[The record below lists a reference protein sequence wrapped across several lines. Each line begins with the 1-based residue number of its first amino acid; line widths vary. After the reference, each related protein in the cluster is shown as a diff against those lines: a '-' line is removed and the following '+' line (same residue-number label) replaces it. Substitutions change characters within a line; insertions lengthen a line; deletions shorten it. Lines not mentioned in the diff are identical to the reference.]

1 MVTSVGTTTN
11 TTTNTAATNA
21 GVSLAKNFDTFLKL
35 LTTQLRNQDPTSPM
49 DTKEFTNQLV
59 QFSQVEQQINQN
71 KNLEKLVS
79 LFETQNT
86 NTNVGYIGKEV
97 VVEGNKAAL
106 NAGEK
111 VNWMTDIPAG
121 ATVVKANIYDS
132 TGKLVKSQNLKADA
146 GRTTVEWDGS
156 TDAGTTAKPGNYTLE
171 VVAKDANGAA
181 MKSPKTYTAG
191 MVQSVEFE
199 EGAQYLVVNGVRMD
213 AANVVAVRMPTTNT
227 NTSGGSTASGND
239 ESAS

>member
-11 TTTNTAATNA
+11 TTATSSTAAGTA

-71 KNLEKLVS
+71 KNLETLIG
-79 LFETQNT
+79 LFEAQTT

-106 NAGEK
+106 AKDGEI
-111 VNWMTDIPAG
+111 NWLTDIPAG
-121 ATVVKANIYDS
+121 AAVVKANIYDS
-132 TGKLVKSQNLKADA
+132 TGKLVASQNLDKTA
-146 GRTTVEWDGS
+146 GRTTVNWDGT
-156 TDAGTTAKPGNYTLE
+156 TDVGTISKPGNYTLE

-181 MKSPKTYTAG
+181 MTSPKTYTSG
-191 MVQSVEFE
+191 VVQSVEFE
-199 EGAQYLVVNGVRMD
+199 EGAQFLVVNGMRMD
-213 AANVVAVRMPTTNT
+213 AADVVAVRMPTTT
-227 NTSGGSTASGND
+227 STAS
-239 ESAS
+239 SS